1 MINPCKNAYKRR
13 IYSLNHFLLA
23 NGKVITQVS
32 VASAVDVDIAVKAA
46 RESFKTTWG
55 LNCPASVRSS
65 LMNKLANL
73 MEEHIDELTAL
84 DALDNGTPG
93 DCVINVTLIPRKGK
107 PFYVSRAT
115 DIQMS
120 IETFKFF
127 ASLAGKNSGKTI
139 EVC

>member
-1 MINPCKNAYKRR
+1 
-13 IYSLNHFLLA
+13 
-23 NGKVITQVS
+23 
-32 VASAVDVDIAVKAA
+32 
-46 RESFKTTWG
+46 
-55 LNCPASVRSS
+55 
-65 LMNKLANL
+65 MNKLANL

-84 DALDNGTPG
+84 DALDNGKHS
-93 DCVINVTLIPRKGK
+93 DCIINVTLIPRKGK